1 MGGGIEW
8 VGVLTWGG
16 GRGINFLISG
26 DGQLL
31 NWRKCSPLPIASVS
45 NHAALSKLYECTLCK
60 GRLLCTLWNE
70 CNVCIKCFMQ
80 YLTMYS
86 HVSIASQLTVIEC
99 VVCNAFIVFIASIAS
114 KFMQNALVHI
124 GVCILH
130 LIVNSHSP
138 AMLSHSVLSLK
149 SLRLKPQK
157 LGRFGGLG
165 NAQWRKV
172 KQLQPVQLCIFSC
185 RLLEETFE
193 Q

>member
-1 MGGGIEW
+1 MHS
-8 VGVLTWGG
+8 LC
-16 GRGINFLISG
+16 S
-26 DGQLL
+26 LL
-31 NWRKCSPLPIASVS
+31 P
-45 NHAALSKLYECTLCK
+45 
-60 GRLLCTLWNE
+60 
-70 CNVCIKCFMQ
+70 
-80 YLTMYS
+80 
-86 HVSIASQLTVIEC
+86 
-99 VVCNAFIVFIASIAS
+99 S
-114 KFMQNALVHI
+114 KFTQNALVHI

-193 Q
+193 EWSLKSFEGLGIGHIMHRRLGSSSSSEALLHTSEFFKIKIMSVIWSSDYWHSFLSSEVLQKQFFLNWNHMCSGPGTMLRNCSRRMMSRASLFAFEFCSPLFFP